1 VKKLV
6 QIIRSWFIL
15 GLTAKQMYPISLAI
29 CLIVIVSLVAM
40 NITSNSNS
48 VNQTEPYKETTN
60 LPALQQIRQQYSD
73 LRTEHIKLQGE
84 YVALQFAY
92 ESAKQ
97 NADNINSLIQ
107 KLSQSSDT
115 NAKQVSDLQAELTQV
130 KSEIPNIR
138 VALRIATD
146 ERAIF
151 EKRFLQSQ
159 YDNTLL
165 ADRIE
170 QGQQIHQDLLDRMAE
185 VTGRTDNTTT
195 SNLTAEKRANFYEM
209 WDLWIET
216 LSESE

>member
-1 VKKLV
+1 VIYG
-6 QIIRSWFIL
+6 QS
-15 GLTAKQMYPISLAI
+15 IS
-29 CLIVIVSLVAM
+29 
-40 NITSNSNS
+40 
-48 VNQTEPYKETTN
+48 
-60 LPALQQIRQQYSD
+60 
-73 LRTEHIKLQGE
+73 
-84 YVALQFAY
+84 
-92 ESAKQ
+92 
-97 NADNINSLIQ
+97 NSLIQ

-185 VTGRTDNTTT
+185 VTGRTDNTT
-195 SNLTAEKRANFYEM
+195 EKRANFYEM